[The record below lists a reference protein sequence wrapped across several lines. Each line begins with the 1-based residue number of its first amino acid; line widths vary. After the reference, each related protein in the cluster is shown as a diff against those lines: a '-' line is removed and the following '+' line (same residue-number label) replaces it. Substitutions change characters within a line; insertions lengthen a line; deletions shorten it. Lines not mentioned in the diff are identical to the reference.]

1 VRRTTFCLLLVAL
14 AACSRETPPA
24 PPAHRPVTDLAPGRV
39 DIGGAIV
46 SLPQR
51 IGEWTRPDAARRIT
65 ADTIFDYMDGAGELY
80 LAYRFDHL
88 DVFEY
93 KARDASAGTIV
104 VDIYSMKTPDDAFG
118 LLSNDWGGEP
128 ALLGGD
134 PPPRESAALP
144 PHRALYGAGLL
155 RLWSGTLFAR
165 VLASRETPESRA
177 AVLEIARALTTREVG
192 GGAGSAPASPA
203 PPPVILAA
211 LAAPTMASSQIRPD
225 RTCFFRSYLVLN
237 SQYFLASQ
245 DILGLGLDVDAAT
258 TEFRRSDPGER
269 PLRVILIRY
278 PSSERASAGLKT
290 FGSAFLRGV
299 AGEIR
304 AMPQAGSARVE
315 HGWVGWAQKAQDLAI
330 ALDAATSAAA
340 RQAATSLVAATPA
353 AGSGDK

>member
-1 VRRTTFCLLLVAL
+1 VRPTTFCLLLVAL

-39 DIGGAIV
+39 DIGGATV

-65 ADTIFDYMDGAGELY
+65 ADTIFDYMDGGGELY

-93 KARDASAGTIV
+93 KAKDASLGTILV
-104 VDIYSMKTPDDAFG
+104 EIYSMKSSDDAFG

-128 ALLGGD
+128 ASPGGGQ
-134 PPPRESAALP
+134 PPRESAAIR

-177 AVLEIARALTTREVG
+177 AVFEIARALTTREVEEG
-192 GGAGSAPASPA
+192 PGPAPASPA
-203 PPPVILAA
+203 PPPAIVAA
-211 LAAPTMASSQIRPD
+211 LAAPATASSQVRPD

-258 TEFRRSDPGER
+258 TEFRPAATGER

-278 PSSERASAGLKT
+278 PSSERASAGLKM
-290 FGSAFLRGV
+290 FVSAYLRGV
-299 AGEIR
+299 DGQSH
-304 AMPQAGSARVE
+304 AMARSGSARVE
-315 HGWVGWAQKAQDLAI
+315 HGWVGWAQRAQGLAI
-330 ALDAATSAAA
+330 TLDAATSAAA
-340 RQAATSLVAATPA
+340 RQAAASLLAAIPA
-353 AGSGDK
+353 GGSGDK